1 MNRVRSFFAACVAV
15 LLCIS
20 VCAVA
25 LGAAVCF
32 TCDRDEIFA
41 SPAMREAVFDQILAG
56 EDPALVAQLEEIPEF
71 VTAQSRYSQDFAAW
85 RYQQGEPWAGLTD
98 KEASAIARA
107 LLQETLS
114 QEDPAYAQHEDY
126 QDTLQKLIVPLKGAL
141 QDVFPSFEL
150 ALHGALRVK
159 MDTASALIRGTAI
172 AAGLLSTVVC
182 AALVF
187 ILCQGKYA
195 RRTTIAL
202 ALLPAAVICLLLCA
216 SFYVKDIR
224 IAPLALLRDLPMLC
238 AWILLGMAILYLALG
253 IVLLTTAKKY
263 QKSVEETLQ
272 LPAEENEIAEEIPE
286 KTEAIGETMEE
297 VVEEAPASTF
307 IPSPFAAEAE
317 PAPLFEGASSY
328 DVDVTEQSTANMDA
342 LLAEAMGELFS
353 PIPMGDPVA
362 NAEYLEDLANLF
374 EGRVDNG

>member
-1 MNRVRSFFAACVAV
+1 
-15 LLCIS
+15 
-20 VCAVA
+20 
-25 LGAAVCF
+25 
-32 TCDRDEIFA
+32 
-41 SPAMREAVFDQILAG
+41 MREAVFDQILAG
-56 EDPALVAQLEEIPEF
+56 EDPALVAQLEEIPQF
-71 VTAQSRYSQDFAAW
+71 VTAQSRYSRDLAAW

-98 KEASAIARA
+98 AEASAIARA

-126 QDTLQKLIVPLKGAL
+126 EDTLEKLIVPLKGAL

-150 ALHGALRVK
+150 AMHGALRIK

-216 SFYVKDIR
+216 SFYVKDIH

-263 QKSVEETLQ
+263 QKSVEKTLQ
-272 LPAEENEIAEEIPE
+272 MDEKEQAELPVETEEVMEEKMEEI
-286 KTEAIGETMEE
+286 TD
-297 VVEEAPASTF
+297 EAPAPSSTF